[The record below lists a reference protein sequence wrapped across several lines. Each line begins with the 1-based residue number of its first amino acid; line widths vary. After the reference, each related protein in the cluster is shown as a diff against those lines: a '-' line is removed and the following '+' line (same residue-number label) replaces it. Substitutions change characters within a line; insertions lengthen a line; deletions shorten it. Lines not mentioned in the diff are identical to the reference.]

1 MVIPKGQDGK
11 DEDCPEL
18 TRDLGVHPSEMLDDD
33 DKSYKPDEKHIK
45 KDTPKVIVDMREFRS
60 DLPVLLHRRGI
71 DIEPITLQVIYIMKI
86 LHFFFLCINLNIWFR
101 LAITF

>member
-33 DKSYKPDEKHIK
+33 DKTYKPEEKIAK
-45 KDTPKVIVDMREFRS
+45 KEIPKVIVDMREFRS

-71 DIEPITLQVIYIMKI
+71 DIEPVTLQVIYII
-86 LHFFFLCINLNIWFR
+86 
-101 LAITF
+101 

>member
-1 MVIPKGQDGK
+1 MVVPKGQDGK

-33 DKSYKPDEKHIK
+33 DKSFRPGEKIINK
-45 KDTPKVIVDMREFRS
+45 EIPKVIVDMREFRS

-71 DIEPITLQVIYIMKI
+71 DIEPVTLQVKYIII
-86 LHFFFLCINLNIWFR
+86 LSF
-101 LAITF
+101 

>member
-33 DKSYKPDEKHIK
+33 DKTYKPEEKIAK
-45 KDTPKVIVDMREFRS
+45 KEIPKVIVDMREFRS

-71 DIEPITLQVIYIMKI
+71 DIEPVTLQVIYIIKI
-86 LHFFFLCINLNIWFR
+86 LFFFCELF
-101 LAITF
+101 